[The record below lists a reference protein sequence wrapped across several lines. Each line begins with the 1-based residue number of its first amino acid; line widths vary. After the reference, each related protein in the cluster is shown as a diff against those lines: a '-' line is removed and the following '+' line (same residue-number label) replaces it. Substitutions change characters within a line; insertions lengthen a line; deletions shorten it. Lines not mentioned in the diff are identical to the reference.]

1 MPFYGRHD
9 SQSWSRL
16 CSRSVEKRKSDH
28 HILKFNNKWLPI
40 KHSKQLLS
48 TRKSVTVDAESHNH
62 SLHVQALHINDD
74 ALTVTRTTSLYME
87 TFVLPYKCF
96 FFLSFFLS
104 FILFLGFLKDKQS
117 LVGADCHVPKV
128 VVTSRHCIPQ
138 FAVDDG
144 KLQKKAVHRNTKS
157 WGTFTHTAVTVR
169 YTHLPDTVKPQPV
182 FHWSL
187 GRTIKQQQKKNRR
200 APPSRSRLQSH
211 VYEEALQP
219 VNALVH
225 Q

>member
-1 MPFYGRHD
+1 M
-9 SQSWSRL
+9 QSLTTIHFMFKLFTLTMMHLQSHAPQVCTWKHL
-16 CSRSVEKRKSDH
+16 CC
-28 HILKFNNKWLPI
+28 
-40 KHSKQLLS
+40 
-48 TRKSVTVDAESHNH
+48 
-62 SLHVQALHINDD
+62 
-74 ALTVTRTTSLYME
+74 LTNV
-87 TFVLPYKCF
+87 F
-96 FFLSFFLS
+96 SFFLS